1 MGSPFKIRDNITRK
15 VSNIKFQ
22 SGGKGMKRQI
32 IVKGGCGHS
41 SREMAES
48 GAALGLCVLGGF
60 GLIIGTVA
68 IVALA
73 AIFKG

>member
-1 MGSPFKIRDNITRK
+1 
-15 VSNIKFQ
+15 
-22 SGGKGMKRQI
+22 MKRQI

-48 GAALGLCVLGGF
+48 GVALGLCVLGGF

>member
-1 MGSPFKIRDNITRK
+1 MADRRGKRK
-15 VSNIKFQ
+15 RKSDEKFLILFN
-22 SGGKGMKRQI
+22 KEEGMKKQI